1 MADYCVLY
9 NPKSGN
15 GKEINNVH
23 NLSKVLP
30 DDNLHYVD
38 ITTIEN
44 LTAFIDSVDTNERL
58 VIAGGDG
65 TINRFIN
72 TVDPDTL
79 SKDIYYYGMG
89 SGNDFQHDIGVSKG
103 AAPILINDYIKN
115 LPVLYV
121 NGREFKFLNGIGFG
135 IDGYCCE
142 EADKIRRRSPSK
154 KTNYTLLALKGLLG
168 GYKPRNAE
176 VIVDGVSHSFKKVWM
191 VPTMNGRYFGG
202 GFMPTPAQD
211 RLNVNRSLSVESI
224 DGLGILRGL
233 TLFLKVY
240 KGTHVKYTKYVHIM
254 EGHDITVKFDRPCA
268 LQVDGEVVFDVS
280 EYHVVSKVPAVVM

>member
-15 GKEINNVH
+15 GKGINNVH

-30 DDNLHYVD
+30 DDNLRYVD
-38 ITTIEN
+38 ITTIED
-44 LTAFIDSVDTNERL
+44 LTAFIDSVDANERL

-72 TVDPDTL
+72 TVDPDEL

-142 EADKIRRRSPSK
+142 EADKIRRRSPGK

-176 VIVDGVSHSFKKVWM
+176 VIVDGVSYSFKKVWM

-202 GFMPTPAQD
+202 GFMPTPEQD

-240 KGTHVKYTKYVHIM
+240 KGTHVKYSKYVHIM

>member
-9 NPKSGN
+9 NPKAGN
-15 GKEINNVH
+15 GKGTDNVH
-23 NLSKVLP
+23 NLSNILP
-30 DDNLHYVD
+30 GDNLRYVD
-38 ITTIEN
+38 ITMIED
-44 LTAFIDSVDTNERL
+44 LPGFIDSVEPDQRI

-72 TVDPDTL
+72 TVDTETL
-79 SKDIYYYGMG
+79 SRDIYYYAVG
-89 SGNDFQHDIGVSKG
+89 SGNDFQHDIGVSKKS
-103 AAPILINDYIKN
+103 APILINDYIKN

-121 NGREFKFLNGIGFG
+121 NGKAFKFLNGIGFG

-142 EADKIRRRSPSK
+142 EADKIRRRSPGK
-154 KTNYTLLALKGLLG
+154 KINYTTLALKGLLG

-176 VIVDGVSHSFKKVWM
+176 IIVDGVSHSFKKVWM

-202 GFMPTPAQD
+202 GFMPTPKQD
-211 RLNVNRSLSVESI
+211 RLNPDRSVSVESI
-224 DGLGILRGL
+224 DGLGIMRAL

-240 KGTHVKYTKYVHIM
+240 KGEHVKHTKYVHVL

-268 LQVDGEVVFDVS
+268 LQVDGEVVFDVT
-280 EYHVVSKVPAVVM
+280 EYHVLTKGPAAVI